1 MKRFLILLTLSII
14 TLNIMS
20 CNEGIKLITSKKQ
33 TIVQGIK
40 SAKPY
45 TNYLFEITLDN
56 TVDLRIDSVIVF
68 EKNRSLKVNH
78 LLSKNTTNT
87 KFTVTA
93 AVKEGNYTLLK
104 NRNFS
109 SNKVMVYYKLNNKSG
124 KVKIKSFEEET
135 LTRR

>member
-1 MKRFLILLTLSII
+1 MA
-14 TLNIMS
+14 
-20 CNEGIKLITSKKQ
+20 CNEVIKLTTSKKQ

-45 TNYLFEITLDN
+45 TNYLFEITLDD
-56 TVDLRIDSVIVF
+56 TVDLNIDSVIVF
-68 EKNRSLKVNH
+68 QENRSMKVNH

-87 KFTVTA
+87 KDTLNA

-104 NRNFS
+104 NRGFS
-109 SNKVMVYYKLNNKSG
+109 SNKVMLYYKLNNKSG

-135 LTRR
+135 VNRR